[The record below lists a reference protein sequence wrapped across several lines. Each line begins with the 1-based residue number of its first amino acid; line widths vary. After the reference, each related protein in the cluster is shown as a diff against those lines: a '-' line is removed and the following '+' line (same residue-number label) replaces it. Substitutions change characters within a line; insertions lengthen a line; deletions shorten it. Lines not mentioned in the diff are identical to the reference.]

1 MTIFLV
7 NRVLPVWPLRLTD
20 ASLFLTP
27 SGHAKGVFEKTKFSM
42 FIPEVDAAL
51 REDQSLDQ
59 VSFRSV
65 ELRFH
70 ISSFII
76 PNTKVYTCKANMPSD
91 ASLRDS
97 DRVIWSGDARLH
109 TTNGPGFDQERK
121 ALLGEA
127 L

>member
-1 MTIFLV
+1 MTISLV
-7 NRVLPVWPLRLTD
+7 NRVLPVWALRLTA

-65 ELRFH
+65 EL
-70 ISSFII
+70 
-76 PNTKVYTCKANMPSD
+76 
-91 ASLRDS
+91 
-97 DRVIWSGDARLH
+97 
-109 TTNGPGFDQERK
+109 
-121 ALLGEA
+121 
-127 L
+127 